1 MELERAKKEVEEYLE
16 RDCSYP
22 YALMIEGK
30 WGSGKT
36 YFIKNVI
43 ESYIGNPKKL
53 RGIYVSLYGLTSAK
67 AIDVAL
73 LNAIAR
79 VNYGENTLPIAT
91 IVADRTAQ
99 FIGKFISARFCE
111 QQEEN
116 NQYKT
121 FSDESYFFVFDDLER
136 CSMPLNEVM
145 GYLSTFVEQYAAK
158 VILIGSEEEIE
169 RNFSRLPEFYAIA
182 LDSSIDWSEISEKP
196 DPLQSMNLVQK
207 KDQSQLTLSKV
218 DKRLELVGKRFHSFS
233 EVKEKVVGQTIH
245 LTLSDSDQLLN
256 ILRSGEKENWF
267 ENIWKTDE
275 DQRTIANEC
284 RNILNTLNHENLR
297 TLQFAVDVFRHFL
310 GLFPDE
316 VKNGDV
322 YSEFCR
328 RWFSV
333 VLEVS
338 CYFKKGF
345 ADIDWTNKEEI
356 SSVTFL
362 SHESVWKRM
371 ETDFTSIKVVH
382 DYIFRS
388 ENSSEKVADSARK
401 YYDIVKRAHL
411 DETDP
416 MRSLLS
422 FYMMNDSDVKKWID
436 AVLKRLSEGGYRP
449 EQYHEVLSILCQLEA
464 IGFSIDLQCCV
475 DQMKEGLKQG
485 GKLFLVPG
493 GQAEFIKKLTNH
505 EGRDTFIQLI
515 DELMKE
521 ENSEQAGS
529 ANEIR
534 KIVCQPGWGRVL
546 RDRVIERY
554 NKTGIPM
561 ESVIEEMSADEW
573 IHAIFD
579 HESTE
584 DDINCFRMIVLSNHS
599 RSLSD
604 SAKEILRSIQVQVRE
619 KLNSGQSFGKIFTLQ
634 LKYLIDNIDER
645 IGA

>member
-43 ESYIGNPKKL
+43 ESYIGNPKNL
-53 RGIYVSLYGLTSAK
+53 CGIYISLYGLTSSE
-67 AIDVAL
+67 AIDIAL

-91 IVADRTAQ
+91 IVSDQAVKLLRKYTGPKAWL
-99 FIGKFISARFCE
+99 FLKSR
-111 QQEEN
+111 
-116 NQYKT
+116 YKKA
-121 FSDESYFFVFDDLER
+121 SLSNKKYFFVFDDLER

-182 LDSSIDWSEISEKP
+182 LDSSIDWSEISEES
-196 DPLQSMNLVQK
+196 DSLQSMNLAQK
-207 KDQSQLTLSKV
+207 EDQSQLTLSKV

-256 ILRSGEKENWF
+256 ILRSGKKENWF

-275 DQRTIANEC
+275 DQRIIAEEC
-284 RNILNTLNHENLR
+284 RNILKKLDHENLR

-310 GLFPDE
+310 ELFPNE
-316 VKNGDV
+316 VKNRDL

-371 ETDFTSIKVVH
+371 EFTSIKVVH

-388 ENSSEKVADSARK
+388 ENSSEKVADSAQK
-401 YYDIVKRAHL
+401 YYDIIKRAHM
-411 DETDP
+411 DRTDP
-416 MRSLLS
+416 LLTLS
-422 FYMMNDSDVKKWID
+422 GFYMMNDSDVEKWID
-436 AVLKRLSEGGYRP
+436 AVLKRLSEGGYWP
-449 EQYHEVLSILCQLEA
+449 EQYYKVLSMLCRLKA
-464 IGFSIDLQCCV
+464 IGFSIDLRSCV
-475 DQMKEGLKQG
+475 NQMKEGLKQG
-485 GKLFLVPG
+485 GRLFLDPG
-493 GQAEFIKKLTNH
+493 EKIGFEKLTSDHEGAEMYRELMEELIKAEHPEQAET
-505 EGRDTFIQLI
+505 
-515 DELMKE
+515 
-521 ENSEQAGS
+521 

-534 KIVCQPGWGRVL
+534 EIVSQPGWGRVL

-561 ESVIEEMSADEW
+561 ESVIEELSADEW

-579 HESTE
+579 HGSTE
-584 DDINCFRMIVLSNHS
+584 DDINCFRLIVLSN
-599 RSLSD
+599 RSHLLSD
-604 SAKEILRSIQVQVRE
+604 SAKEILRSIRVQVRK